1 MSDINNNNKKNNYI
15 IIIVCSIYYYII
27 LYTTYDYFLLIRLP
41 KNMSDNTVNT
51 IKKLRPTNVRL
62 TKLNYGKNG
71 EYTRC
76 GFFCSELK
84 NN

>member
-1 MSDINNNNKKNNYI
+1 MSDINNNNNKNNFI

-51 IKKLRPTNVRL
+51 IKKLRPNRCQTNK
-62 TKLNYGKNG
+62 T
-71 EYTRC
+71 
-76 GFFCSELK
+76 
-84 NN
+84 